1 MKSNHL
7 KMQGGKIVELNIYCD
22 RLKADLTR
30 WKAKTYD
37 LLQEADN
44 MPPANRERLSTSIK
58 QLNGIV
64 NGIEKEIKRLET
76 ECPMEWEAE
85 KDAMEQKFKEL
96 HEKSDKLWKDLSPD
110 DF

>member
-1 MKSNHL
+1 M
-7 KMQGGKIVELNIYCD
+7 ELNIYCD

-76 ECPMEWEAE
+76 ECPVEWEAE

>member
-1 MKSNHL
+1 M
-7 KMQGGKIVELNIYCD
+7 ELNIYCD